1 MIAVIQR
8 VSHAAVH
15 IENQTYSQIG
25 KGYAVLLGICNE
37 DTEEDM
43 QYIVKKILTLRLHAN
58 EKGDINT
65 SIDEVEG
72 EVLLVSQFTLC
83 ADTSKGRR
91 PSFMKAMHPDN
102 AEPMYLKAVEE
113 LKKQDITV
121 KTGKFGAMMNV
132 EIHNYGPVTIV
143 LDSKNP

>member
-8 VSHAAVH
+8 VSHAAVY

-121 KTGKFGAMMNV
+121 KTGKFGAMMRV
-132 EIHNYGPVTIV
+132 EIHNDGPVTIV
-143 LDSKNP
+143 VDSKNP